1 MRGMDRLLLV
11 VGLLAA
17 VALPAPVRAQ
27 WTNPYSG
34 STWNNPSS
42 SLIETMLRGQVN
54 QKALLQPAKPATTG
68 PRLAPARPARITYRP
83 SPTRVPE
90 EIAASLFPK
99 PADQAELVVFLRDA
113 KASYVA
119 EAAKAGRAND
129 LGHAL
134 TFFVTAN
141 YVVFHG
147 EDPSDAATEA
157 LNLQLDALLR
167 SSESL
172 VKASDVQKQQLAD
185 HLACTAFFVLAGL
198 EQGKQKGGAE
208 GAEQVKLYRALAAQ
222 NLKQLLKLDVAR
234 LLLTEQGLR
243 ER

>member
-1 MRGMDRLLLV
+1 MRGMNRLLVV
-11 VGLLAA
+11 VGLLA
-17 VALPAPVRAQ
+17 VVLPAAPARAQ

-54 QKALLQPAKPATTG
+54 QKALLQTAKPAATN
-68 PRLAPARPARITYRP
+68 PKVAPARPARVTYRP
-83 SPTRVPE
+83 SVTRVPE

-113 KASYVA
+113 RDSYRA
-119 EAAKAGRAND
+119 EAIKAGREND

-134 TFFVTAN
+134 TFFVAGN
-141 YVVFHG
+141 YVAFHG

-167 SSESL
+167 SNESL
-172 VKASDVQKQQLAD
+172 VKASDAQKQQLAD
-185 HLACTAFFVLAGL
+185 HFVCTALFVLAGV
-198 EQGKQKGGAE
+198 EQGRQKGGAE
-208 GAEQVKLYRALAAQ
+208 GAEQLKLYRALAAQ
-222 NLKQLLKLDVAR
+222 NLKVLLHLDVAR
-234 LLLTEQGLR
+234 LRLTEQGLR